1 MISVNQK
8 QEVLLRHFRQGHT
21 KKRIAR
27 DLKLDVK
34 TVRKYLW
41 EYSKA
46 QAALE
51 KAEGQE
57 IESLI
62 EAMTRAPRYDSS
74 SRCQTRL
81 PEEVQQ
87 KIKGYLLENQR
98 KGQRGWHKQAMK
110 KIDIYEALIK
120 EGHLVSYP
128 TVCRYIRKQDQPRQE
143 AYIRQSYEPGLVCE
157 FDWAEVKLVIAGQE
171 RVCQLAAFTSAWGNY
186 RWACLFERQDTASF
200 QQAHADFFAHLG
212 GVYAEMVYDNTRI
225 VIRRF
230 VGRHEKE
237 PTEGLLQLSLYYQF
251 GFRFCNVARG
261 NEKGHVERS
270 VEYIR
275 RKAFGMRDE
284 FGGLAGA
291 NAHLW
296 DTCQGLNQREQA
308 GKGASAQALLE
319 QERPVL
325 LGCPPAAFECGQW
338 RALRVDKYS
347 TINLGNNN
355 YSVPDELVGK
365 MVDVKAYP
373 RQLVAYYQKEE
384 ACRHERRYTQHGW
397 YIKLEHYLP
406 TLKRK
411 PGALAGSA
419 ALKQADERLRRIYEG
434 HFKERPKMF
443 IELLCYQRERQL
455 PLDKLEQAVQSL
467 CQLCPQDISLDK
479 IRVLCERQEAPPGQP
494 YAGGD
499 IERHAVEQLRA
510 LAQMLPQAGSLTLQ
524 TEVL

>member
-1 MISVNQK
+1 MIRMNQK
-8 QEVLLRHFRQGHT
+8 QEVLLRHFRQGHA

-27 DLKLDVK
+27 DLELDVK

-46 QAALE
+46 QAGLAE
-51 KAEGQE
+51 AEGQAIE
-57 IESLI
+57 VLIES
-62 EAMTRAPRYDSS
+62 MTQPPRYDSS
-74 SRCQTRL
+74 SRRQTRL
-81 PEEVQQ
+81 AEAVQQ
-87 KIKGYLLENQR
+87 KIDGYLLENQR
-98 KGQRGWHKQAMK
+98 KCQRGWHKQAMK

-120 EGHLVSYP
+120 AGHLVSYP
-128 TVCRYIRKQDQPRQE
+128 TVCRYIRKQCQPRQE
-143 AYIRQSYEPGLVCE
+143 AYIRQRYEPGQVCE
-157 FDWAEVKLVIAGQE
+157 FDWGEVKLIIAAQE
-171 RVCQLAAFTSAWGNY
+171 RTCQLAAFTSAWGNY

-212 GVYAEMVYDNTRI
+212 GVYAEMVYDNTRV

-230 VGRHEKE
+230 VGRQEKE
-237 PTEGLLQLSLYYQF
+237 PTEGLLQLSLYYQL

-275 RKAFGMRDE
+275 RKAFALRDE
-284 FGGLAGA
+284 FGSLAEA
-291 NAHLW
+291 NAYLW
-296 DTCQGLNQREQA
+296 DSCRDLNQREQT
-308 GKGASAQALLE
+308 GSGHSAQALLE

-325 LGCPPAAFECGQW
+325 LACPPAAFECGQW
-338 RALRVDKYS
+338 KALRVDKYS

-355 YSVPDELVGK
+355 YSVPDKLVGK

-373 RQLVAYYQKEE
+373 AQLVVYYQKEE
-384 ACRHERRYTQHGW
+384 TCRHERRYTQHGW
-397 YIKLEHYLP
+397 YIKLEHYLS

-411 PGALAGSA
+411 PGALAGSV
-419 ALKQADERLRRIYEG
+419 ALQQAGERLRRIYEG

-455 PLDKLEQAVQSL
+455 PLDKLEQAIQSL
-467 CQLCPQDISLDK
+467 CRLSPQDISLDK
-479 IRVLCERQEAPPGQP
+479 LRVLCERQEAQPGQP
-494 YAGGD
+494 APGGD
-499 IERHAVEQLRA
+499 IEQHALEQLRA
-510 LAQMLPQAGSLTLQ
+510 LSQMLPQAGSLNVQ